1 MLFPRK
7 VKSRIERPPELCR
20 QIVQIYLGTDNIDSE
35 HTGKILGRLNCLNSA
50 EEVMKAIGKYSG
62 QSIFGMVM
70 AQRIFKAKTRIGQFR
85 DLNQLATLPGIGP
98 KKLSLLMAALGDC
111 S

>member
-1 MLFPRK
+1 
-7 VKSRIERPPELCR
+7 LCR
-20 QIVQIYLGTDNIDSE
+20 QIFQIYLGTDNVDSE
-35 HTGKILGRLNCLNSA
+35 YTGKILGRLNSLNSA
-50 EEVMKAIGKYSG
+50 EEVMKAIGTYGG
-62 QSIFGMVM
+62 QNIFGMVM
-70 AQRIFKAKTRIGQFR
+70 AQRILKTKARIGQFR